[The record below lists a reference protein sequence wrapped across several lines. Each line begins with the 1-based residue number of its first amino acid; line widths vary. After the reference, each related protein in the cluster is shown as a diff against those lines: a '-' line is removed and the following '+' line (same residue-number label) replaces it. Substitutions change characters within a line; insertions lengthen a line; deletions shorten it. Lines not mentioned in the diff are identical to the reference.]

1 MAKSHGF
8 GNPRTICIILRHQQA
23 IPGSLVRQCLITGAN
38 RGLGLALSRELLQ
51 RGARVLACC
60 RDPEAATELTALAA
74 EHADRLQIEPLD
86 VTDDAAVAALSQRL
100 GRHLRRLD
108 LLVHNAG
115 ILVSGERFGNV
126 RSDDLAR
133 SFAVNAS
140 APLLLTQALA
150 GLLQHGHQ
158 PRVLCISSQLG
169 SITQSNAFRTV
180 SYAMSKAA
188 MNMAVKRLDGELCQH
203 GITVMAM
210 HPGWLKT
217 RMGGDSATL
226 DPATSARM
234 ILDQIARTT
243 PEDGGKFLAYDGTT
257 LPW

>member
-1 MAKSHGF
+1 M
-8 GNPRTICIILRHQQA
+8 RH
-23 IPGSLVRQCLITGAN
+23 CLITGAN

-51 RGARVLACC
+51 RGARIVACC
-60 RDPEAATELTALAA
+60 REPDAADALQTLQA
-74 EHADRLQIEPLD
+74 EHPGHLQIEALD
-86 VTDDAAVAALSQRL
+86 VTDNTAMAALHDRVRQDF
-100 GRHLRRLD
+100 RRVD
-108 LLVHNAG
+108 LLIHNAG

-126 RSDDLAR
+126 KADDLAR

-150 GLLQHGHQ
+150 DLLRQGHQ

-169 SITQSNAFRTV
+169 SIAQASAFRTA

-188 MNMAVKRLDGELCQH
+188 LNMAVKRLDAELSAH
-203 GITVMAM
+203 GITVLAV

-217 RMGGDSATL
+217 RMGGDNATL
-226 DPATSARM
+226 DPAVSARM
-234 ILDQIARTT
+234 LLDHLARLG
-243 PEDGGKFLAYDGTT
+243 PGDGGRFLAYDGTS

>member
-1 MAKSHGF
+1 M
-8 GNPRTICIILRHQQA
+8 
-23 IPGSLVRQCLITGAN
+23 RQCLITGAN
-38 RGLGLALSRELLQ
+38 RGLGLAFSRELLQ
-51 RGARVLACC
+51 RGASVVACC
-60 RDPEAATELTALAA
+60 REPDAATELDALASRY
-74 EHADRLQIEPLD
+74 ADRLRIEPLD
-86 VTDDAAVAALSQRL
+86 VTDDAAVAGLPERL

-133 SFAVNAS
+133 SFAVNAG

-150 GLLQHGHQ
+150 GLLRHGHQ

-169 SITQSNAFRTV
+169 SIAQASAFRTV

-188 MNMAVKRLDGELCQH
+188 MNMAVKRLDAELAGQ
-203 GITVMAM
+203 GIAVLAV

-226 DPATSARM
+226 DPADSARM

-243 PEDGGKFLAYDGTT
+243 PEDGGHFLAYDGTQ